1 MKHISKN
8 SFLAYQ
14 GDALKQCVD
23 ICNTLINDDT
33 KNPFDIILQS
43 FYLYKALLNVEQNIY
58 GLNMSLAG
66 KQPSLKL
73 KPVEFEEYFKMLD
86 GKAIRCLRENQ
97 FSEYYFVIQNI
108 RP

>member
-1 MKHISKN
+1 MKTISKN

-14 GDALKQCVD
+14 GDALIECVKL
-23 ICNTLINDDT
+23 CNNSIQEDT
-33 KNPFDIILQS
+33 ENPFDIILQS
-43 FYLYKALLNVEQNIY
+43 FYLYKAILNVEQNIY

-73 KPVEFEEYFKMLD
+73 KPVEFEEYFRMLD
-86 GKAIRCLRENQ
+86 YKVIRCLRENQ
-97 FSEYYFVIQNI
+97 FPEYYFVIQNI